1 MKRFNLVFL
10 CLVLTSL
17 IISACVAQPAAQPA
31 AEPAASGD
39 TQAAA
44 APASAEKPVI
54 KLAVNPW
61 TGSAL
66 NVAVAKIILEE
77 KLGYTVERVD
87 IDEFGQFPALATG
100 DLHATLEVWPSGHA
114 EDKKNY
120 IDDQKVVEDGGPLGI
135 TGGIGWYVPSY
146 VVQEHPEL
154 ATWEGFKN
162 ADLAKLFATAETGDK
177 GQFLQGDPSWV
188 YFDADIIKNLG
199 LELQVVQAGSED
211 AVKAAVDAA
220 YSRKEPVLFY
230 FWTPHVIHAK
240 YEMTRVKLPDYSEE
254 CAAKATSGGVDC
266 DYPPDVLYKAFWT
279 GLKDAAPEAYNM
291 LKKMS
296 YSEKDQVSMIGEVE
310 LNSKSVDDAA
320 RAWVDANEA
329 VWSGWLK

>member
-120 IDDQKVVEDGGPLGI
+120 IDEQKVVEDGGPLGHH
-135 TGGIGWYVPSY
+135 GWHRLVCA
-146 VVQEHPEL
+146 EL
-154 ATWEGFKN
+154 CR
-162 ADLAKLFATAETGDK
+162 
-177 GQFLQGDPSWV
+177 
-188 YFDADIIKNLG
+188 
-199 LELQVVQAGSED
+199 AG
-211 AVKAAVDAA
+211 
-220 YSRKEPVLFY
+220 
-230 FWTPHVIHAK
+230 
-240 YEMTRVKLPDYSEE
+240 
-254 CAAKATSGGVDC
+254 TS
-266 DYPPDVLYKAFWT
+266 
-279 GLKDAAPEAYNM
+279 
-291 LKKMS
+291 
-296 YSEKDQVSMIGEVE
+296 
-310 LNSKSVDDAA
+310 
-320 RAWVDANEA
+320 
-329 VWSGWLK
+329 